1 MRVYIAEKPS
11 LARLIAAALGGSSAR
26 KEGYI
31 EAGNG
36 DQVTWCFGHMYEQ
49 AAPDDY
55 DPRFKAW
62 RRSDLPIVPEVWQ
75 LNARPDAKKQI
86 KVIQSLL
93 KQATEVVNAGDPD
106 REGQLLVDELIEELN
121 YRGTVLRIW
130 IKDLTDAGIC
140 AAIDHIQLNSAP
152 LYVGLSQ
159 SALARSRADWLVGM
173 NLSRAYT
180 LAARNSGHDGVI
192 SIGRVQTPT
201 LALVVKRDLEIEAFT
216 SVPFFGIE
224 ACFRAESG
232 EYCGQW
238 LPREGNEA
246 ITDEHGRCLKKE
258 IADAAV
264 MKVKVKGTA
273 GEITSF
279 EAKDGKILAPL
290 PFSLSEL
297 QSYASAKWG
306 MSAQRVLDVAQAL
319 YEQHKATSYPR
330 TDCGYLS
337 ENQHSEVEG
346 VLVAIEENDPSMSP
360 FVSVA
365 DTEIKGRA
373 FNDKKVSAHTGI
385 VPTQQRFDMARMSE
399 EEAQVYDAIRR
410 RYLIQFYRDHTF
422 RKTTFLTEVAGE
434 TFKTTG
440 KMTLVPGWRVV
451 ITDPAEEDK
460 PDENSDSSEKKD
472 LPLVKK
478 GQAVDVIKASRQDKK
493 TKPPSRWTEGTLIK
507 AMANIAKFVD
517 NPEIK
522 ARLKETSG
530 IGTEATR
537 AGILETLKRRD
548 FINPKGKQLIST
560 EIGRGLIQA
569 LPAPVSSPETTALW
583 EQELANIAA
592 NAIPLNDFMA
602 KQVQWV
608 RHQIE
613 GSSEIAINGGVKGPQ
628 CPKCTAGTVL
638 KRKGKKGYFW
648 GCSRYPECSATFSDK
663 GGKPDLSVP
672 KEGPKCPKCDSGI
685 LMQRSGKYGN
695 FWGCNGFQ
703 CKTTFRD
710 KKGEPNFDTSPKK

>member
-11 LARLIAAALGGSSAR
+11 LARVIAAALGGNSTR

-75 LNARPDAKKQI
+75 LNARADAKKQI
-86 KVIQSLL
+86 KVIQGLL

-106 REGQLLVDELIEELN
+106 REGQLLVDELIEELG
-121 YRGTVLRIW
+121 YQGTVLRAW
-130 IKDLTDAGIC
+130 LKDLTDEGVRT
-140 AAIDHIQLNSAP
+140 AISALQPNSAP

-192 SIGRVQTPT
+192 SVGRVQTPT
-201 LALVVKRDLEIEAFT
+201 LALVVKRDLDIEDFT

-224 ACFRAESG
+224 ACFKAESG

-238 LPREGNEA
+238 LPGET

-258 IADAAV
+258 IADAVA
-264 MKVKVKGTA
+264 MPMAGASGT
-273 GEITSF
+273 ITSF
-279 EAKDGKILAPL
+279 EAKDGKTLAPL

-337 ENQHSEVEG
+337 ENQHREAEG
-346 VLVAIEENDPSMSP
+346 VLAAIEENDPSMSP

-385 VPTQQRFDMARMSE
+385 VPTQQRLSLAKMSE
-399 EEAQVYDAIRR
+399 DEAKVYDAIRR

-440 KMTLVPGWRVV
+440 KITLVPGWRVV
-451 ITDPAEEDK
+451 ISDPLEKEGDG
-460 PDENSDSSEKKD
+460 DEQSEKKD

-507 AMANIAKFVD
+507 AMANIAANSLSLD
-517 NPEIK
+517 
-522 ARLKETSG
+522 
-530 IGTEATR
+530 
-537 AGILETLKRRD
+537 D
-548 FINPKGKQLIST
+548 FT
-560 EIGRGLIQA
+560 
-569 LPAPVSSPETTALW
+569 
-583 EQELANIAA
+583 
-592 NAIPLNDFMA
+592 A

-608 RHQIE
+608 RKQIE
-613 GSSEIAINGGVKGPQ
+613 GSSSVAIKGALKGPPCPKCNEGTLLRRKGKKGHFWGCGRYPDCSATFPDKTGKPDLSEPKKGPQ
-628 CPKCTAGTVL
+628 CPKCNEGTL
-638 KRKGKKGYFW
+638 LRRKSKKGHFW
-648 GCSRYPECSATFSDK
+648 GCGRYPECSATFSDNK
-663 GGKPDLSVP
+663 GLPDLSP
-672 KEGPKCPKCDSGI
+672 
-685 LMQRSGKYGN
+685 R
-695 FWGCNGFQ
+695 
-703 CKTTFRD
+703 
-710 KKGEPNFDTSPKK
+710 KK